1 MDEVEAAIKG
11 RVDNWRYE
19 RRNAHL
25 IHVSLVG
32 SEKAVNIY
40 DALGL
45 PYDDELRKMEK
56 EDEEQTIDEATA
68 LYEYAKKVGYFNTP
82 IKGIA

>member
-25 IHVSLVG
+25 IHVSLIG
-32 SEKAVNIY
+32 SDKAVSIY
-40 DALGL
+40 DALPL
-45 PYDDELRKMEK
+45 PF
-56 EDEEQTIDEATA
+56 DEEMQKQEQPDFDEIQN
-68 LYEYAKKVGYFNTP
+68 LYDYAKSVNYFDTPLKVVRNG
-82 IKGIA
+82 